1 MDKIIHYAAFTINI
15 LLLLFAIYTFLT
27 GYGDN
32 RFFAALLTIPPII
45 SIFALR
51 LGPDLEER
59 KLTHKLN
66 KARMRKELKDLGK

>member
-1 MDKIIHYAAFTINI
+1 MDKIIHYVACVANI

-32 RFFAALLTIPPII
+32 RFFAALLTIPPIL
-45 SIFALR
+45 SIFAMR

-59 KLTHKLN
+59 KLTHELN
-66 KARMRKELKDLGK
+66 KARMRKELQDLRK